1 MRSGS
6 RLLAVLLLAA
16 LSAFVAPG
24 FALDAPA
31 GLRRVVVV
39 KLGDGKFKE
48 EGRKRWTQGFAE
60 EGLVDGRDIALE
72 FEEGIA
78 SSVNNGEEPWPVQSE
93 RRAREIAASRPAVIV
108 AAGDKIHLFRKVTKE
123 VPLVFW
129 AIGRD
134 PVDWG
139 LVESYNRPGGNI
151 TGAAFP
157 VRGRDMEVK
166 GTQLLKELRPDA
178 RRFGMLVDED
188 RALHALRNPHREKDL
203 EDDRLMASKV
213 GMEYVEIAVS
223 RDAKPTAVVE
233 AIRRAKIDI
242 LLCGSGS
249 NYPPEARQFLVQER
263 IPFACGDV
271 YRDGLVYSYASWDE
285 NGRNAIRIAAQVLRG
300 ANPATIPVRFPSRY
314 YTKIN
319 LNTARELGITVP
331 ASVLL
336 QADEVIDIN
345 PRSAR

>member
-16 LSAFVAPG
+16 LSTLVAPG

-31 GLRRVVVV
+31 GLKRVVLV
-39 KLGDGKFKE
+39 KLGDRKFKE
-48 EGRKRWTQGFAE
+48 EGRKWWIQGFAE

-151 TGAAFP
+151 TGSAFP
-157 VRGRDMEVK
+157 VRGRDSEVK
-166 GTQLLKELRPDA
+166 PLELLKALRPGA
-178 RRFGMLVDED
+178 RRLGVLVEKD
-188 RALHALRNPHREKDL
+188 RWLQNPHRAKDL
-203 EDDRLMASKV
+203 EDDRIMASKV
-213 GMEYVEIAVS
+213 GLENVEVAVPN
-223 RDAKPTAVVE
+223 DAKPAAVID
-233 AIRRAKIDI
+233 AIRRAKVDI
-242 LLCGSGS
+242 LQCLGG
-249 NYPPEARQFLVQER
+249 NYSPEVREFLVRER
-263 IPFACGDV
+263 IPFACGDI
-271 YRDGLVYSYASWDE
+271 YQGGLVYSFASWDE
-285 NGRNAIRIAAQVLRG
+285 NGRNAIGIVAQILRG

-319 LNTARELGITVP
+319 LNTARELDITVP

-336 QADEVIDIN
+336 QADEIIDVN

>member
-1 MRSGS
+1 MNR
-6 RLLAVLLLAA
+6 RRTLAMLALAA
-16 LSAFVAPG
+16 LPG
-24 FALDAPA
+24 GVLAVDQPA
-31 GLRRVVVV
+31 RLKRVVLV
-39 KLGDGKFKE
+39 KIGDGKVTE
-48 EGRKRWTQGFAE
+48 ENRKRWIQGFAE
-60 EGLVDGRDIALE
+60 EGLVDGRDVALE

-78 SSVNNGEEPWPVQSE
+78 PSNTGDGPWTAESE
-93 RRAREIAASRPAVIV
+93 RRAREIVASRPAVIV
-108 AAGDKIHLFRKVTKE
+108 AGGDKIHLFRKVTKE

-151 TGAAFP
+151 TGSAFP
-157 VRGRDMEVK
+157 VRGRDSEVK
-166 GTQLLKELRPDA
+166 PLELLKALRPGA
-178 RRFGMLVDED
+178 RRLGVLVEKD
-188 RALHALRNPHREKDL
+188 RWLQNPHRAKDL
-203 EDDRLMASKV
+203 EDDRIMASKV
-213 GMEYVEIAVS
+213 GLENVEVAVPN
-223 RDAKPTAVVE
+223 DAKPAAVID
-233 AIRRAKIDI
+233 AIRRAKVDI
-242 LLCGSGS
+242 LQCLGG
-249 NYPPEARQFLVQER
+249 NYSPEVREFLVRER
-263 IPFACGDV
+263 IPFACGDI
-271 YRDGLVYSYASWDE
+271 YQGGLVYSFASWDE
-285 NGRNAIRIAAQVLRG
+285 NGRNAIGIVAQILRG